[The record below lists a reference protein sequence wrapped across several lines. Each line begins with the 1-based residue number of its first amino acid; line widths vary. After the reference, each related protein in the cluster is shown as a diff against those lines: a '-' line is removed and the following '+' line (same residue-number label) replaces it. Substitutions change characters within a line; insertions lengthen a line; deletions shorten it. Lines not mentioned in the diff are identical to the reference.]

1 MITNTRSAGE
11 RGVALIVTLLL
22 MALISA
28 MLVGFFAILTS
39 DQRFR
44 GMDRDRTQAFYAAQ
58 AGLEK
63 LTADLGN
70 LFNTNY
76 APTGAQINALAAAP
90 PVFPALSFTAADG
103 TSGYTIAFPAD
114 GGGNPVATNRTI
126 ASGPYEGLIGLMTP
140 YTIDVTARSMAGG
153 EVHVQRG
160 LQTVAIPVFQ
170 FGMFSD
176 VDLSFFAGA
185 NFNFG
190 GRIHTNGNLFLSSG
204 ATLTLSDRVTAVGEV
219 VRQNMSNGVSID
231 TAPVHNLTV
240 RALTAPGAFRNLL
253 RTEGSVTGALGS
265 PLNDP
270 TWTNVSLSTYNG
282 YIRNGRTG
290 AKALNLPLLTAGGS
304 NPDLVRRPASSTENV
319 TSPTLFGERYFGK
332 ASLRI
337 LLSDTAADITTLPGV
352 TPDAPVLLDG
362 NWTATP
368 PAGYEPINANR
379 PPIALSPGIA
389 STTAT
394 EDVSADESNI
404 DVVSTAGFVNG
415 TTIWLNGTRVQCN
428 GSTATRFT
436 GCSGAPVAANGSTFV
451 SGYLTPAGTGTIGGF
466 LKIEMRDTTNT
477 WRDVTI
483 EILRLGIASTNL
495 IGTICGDP
503 APDAILKIQRL
514 RDNGGGACNYAN
526 SLSATDYWPQIL
538 FDPREAL
545 VRDTSPGATL
555 LLGGVMHYLMLDVR
569 NLSRWFQ
576 GAIGASGASA
586 FTNNGFTVYFSDRRN
601 NRDDTGRETGEYGW
615 EETVNPA
622 AANGAPNG
630 GLPDTGED
638 VNGNGTLETYGQF
651 PSYDGAQQSVVTG
664 SAAPLTTAAR
674 PWTGLTQAQAHTN
687 RAVLFRRALK
697 LVNGTLGNIVAPGL
711 TIVSENPVY
720 LQGDWNA
727 SVAAGFGNPHV
738 ATAILADA
746 VTLLSNNWNDINSF
760 TSPYATA
767 GRVRSANTFY
777 RVAIIAGKGPSF
789 PQPAGGWAATD
800 FGTDGGAHNFLR
812 MLEQGGTVTYSG
824 SIATFY
830 YNRQATGTYKCCA
843 TVYGA
848 PTRTF
853 SFDTDFLDPTLL
865 PPQTPVFRD
874 VNTLGFSQIIR
885 PGG

>member
-1 MITNTRSAGE
+1 MMPVDRAGGE
-11 RGVALIVTLLL
+11 RGAALIITLML

-28 MLVGFFAILTS
+28 LLVGFYAVLSS

-44 GMDRDRTQAFYAAQ
+44 GIDRDRTKAFYAAH

-70 LFNTNY
+70 LFDMNY
-76 APTGAQINALAAAP
+76 APTGVQINALTATP
-90 PVFPALSFTAADG
+90 PSFPGLSFTAADG
-103 TSGYTIAFPAD
+103 SSGYTIAFTAD
-114 GGGNPVATNRTI
+114 GSGNPVATSRNIT
-126 ASGPYEGLIGLMTP
+126 SGPYEGLIGLMTP
-140 YTIDVTARSMAGG
+140 YTIDVTAKSVAGG

-170 FGMFSD
+170 FGIFSD
-176 VDLSFFAGA
+176 VDLSFFAGP

-190 GRIHTNGNLFLSSG
+190 GRVHTNGNLFLSSG

-219 VRQNMSNGVSID
+219 VREAMSNGVSID
-231 TAPVHNLTV
+231 TAPVHNRTV
-240 RALTAPGAFRNLL
+240 LALTAPGAFRELL

-265 PLNDP
+265 ARNDP

-304 NPDLVRRPASSTENV
+304 NPDLVRRPATTTENV
-319 TSPTLFGERYFGK
+319 TNPTLFGERYFGK

-337 LLSDTAADITTLPGV
+337 LLSDTAADITSLPGV
-352 TPDAPVLLDG
+352 TPEPPVLLDG
-362 NWTATP
+362 DWNAAP
-368 PAGYEPINANR
+368 PAGYEPVNANR
-379 PPIALSPGIA
+379 PPIARSAGIA
-389 STTAT
+389 STTLA
-394 EDVSADESNI
+394 EDTSAGENNI
-404 DVVSTAGFVNG
+404 DVASTAGFVNG
-415 TTIWLNGTRVQCN
+415 TTIWLNGTRMQCS

-436 GCSGAPVAANGSTFV
+436 GCTGAPAAANGSTVV

-483 EILRLGIASTNL
+483 EILRLGIASSNL
-495 IGTICGDP
+495 AGTICGDP
-503 APDAILKIQRL
+503 TPDAILKIQRL
-514 RDNGGGACNYAN
+514 RDNGGGPCNYAN
-526 SLSATDYWPQIL
+526 SLSATDYWPQVL
-538 FDPREAL
+538 FDTREAL
-545 VRDTSPGATL
+545 VRDTAPGAAL
-555 LLGGVMHYLMLDVR
+555 LLGGTLHYLVLDVR
-569 NLSRWFQ
+569 NLSRWFD

-586 FTNNGFTVYFSDRRN
+586 LSNNGFTVYFSDRRN
-601 NRDDTGRETGEYGW
+601 NRDDTGRETGAYGW
-615 EETVNPA
+615 EDTVNPA
-622 AANGAPNG
+622 AADGAPNG
-630 GLPDTGED
+630 GLPDAGED
-638 VNGNGTLETYGQF
+638 VDGGGTLETYGQF
-651 PSYDGAQQSVVTG
+651 PSYEGVRQSVATG
-664 SAAPLTTAAR
+664 SVLPLTTAAR
-674 PWTGLTQAQAHTN
+674 PWTGLTQAQAQVN

-697 LVNGTLGNIVAPGL
+697 LVNGSLGNIVAPGL
-711 TIVSENPVY
+711 TVVSENPVY
-720 LQGDWNA
+720 IQGDWNA
-727 SVAAGFGNPHV
+727 SVAAGFGDPHV
-738 ATAILADA
+738 ATAVIADA
-746 VTLLSNNWNDINSF
+746 VTLLSNAWNDVNSF

-789 PQPAGGWAATD
+789 PHPAGGWAATD
-800 FGTDGGAHNFLR
+800 FGTDGGAHNMLR
-812 MLEQGGTVTYSG
+812 MLEQGGTVSYTG

-830 YNRQATGTYKCCA
+830 FNRQATGTYKCCA

-853 SFDTDFLDPTLL
+853 SFDTDFLDPTRL